1 MPEMKLFSQ
10 QDPAWKNKT
19 LGNDSSTTIGN
30 FGCLLTD
37 LAMVCT
43 YYGFDVDPAVLN
55 DRMKDRGGFQ
65 AAYVIPAVLPS
76 TVPGMIYRNFIQCR
90 TYPAPMAEVDASLAL
105 GKPVIVEVDY
115 APKAGLQNHW
125 VVVYAK
131 RGEDYLIR
139 DPWPYPVETGEVTLK
154 ERYGF
159 AGSAAQVIQAV
170 VWLEGP
176 AAPQPKPEPVVL
188 DTGVRASFAVF
199 AAAEGLALR
208 SQPIVSEHT
217 LIKRFALNTRLEV
230 LVDDATAETRIGQVN
245 QWLPVKDPEGEE
257 GYTAGWF
264 VSKSEQ
270 TEEPGQDVKPAN
282 PNTGLK
288 GEKLVLKVTGD
299 GLALRRKAEFVD
311 SNIIKRLPLNSDVV
325 AMETV
330 AEVRKK
336 LGKIYQWIRVRDV
349 TGEEGLAAA
358 WYLVEAPGQ
367 AALGVDLQKVEP
379 PVFGVTMAPPEPLAL
394 RVAEDGLAFRR
405 RPIITQKTLI
415 RRLALNTEL
424 LVLEPEESAVAKLG
438 QPGAWLLVKDVK
450 GKQGY
455 VAAWH
460 VMPRP
465 QALPVESRLEVD
477 LPPQQPE
484 SEVGETS
491 KEPVSFGLF
500 DNPKKSVSEIGQAL
514 ENFVKKV
521 GDVLSEAVSDATTL
535 EVSTF
540 VTNDMSKIGVEKGK
554 LTGNPQLR
562 ALTIIKLDGDTV
574 LCVPQDE
581 FGKVDVVLWNIHLD
595 MVKQAQ
601 VNRSELIKAAVSA
614 VTGLTK
620 PGGG

>member
-43 YYGFDVDPAVLN
+43 FYGFDVDPATLN
-55 DRMKDRGGFQ
+55 DRMKERGGFQ

-76 TVPGMIYRNFIQCR
+76 AVPGMIYRNFIQCR
-90 TYPAPMAEVDASLAL
+90 TYPAPMAEIDASLGL

-125 VVVYAK
+125 VVIYAK
-131 RGEDYLIR
+131 QGEDYLIR
-139 DPWPYPVETGEVTLK
+139 DPWPFPIETREVTLK

-159 AGSAAQVIQAV
+159 AGNAAQVIQAV

-176 AAPQPKPEPVVL
+176 AAPQPKPEPVDL
-188 DTGVRASFAVF
+188 DTGARTSFPVF
-199 AAAEGLALR
+199 AAADGLALR

-217 LIKRFALNTRLEV
+217 LIKRFALNTKLEV
-230 LVDDATAETRIGQVN
+230 LVEDAIAEARIGQVN
-245 QWLPVKDPEGEE
+245 QWLPVKDAEGAQ
-257 GYTAGWF
+257 GYTAAWF

-270 TEEPGQDVKPAN
+270 AVEPEPKPAN

-299 GLALRRKAEFVD
+299 GLALRKKAEFVE

-325 AMETV
+325 AMEAV
-330 AEVRKK
+330 ADVRKK
-336 LGKIYQWIRVRDV
+336 LGKIYQWVRVRDV

-405 RPIITQKTLI
+405 RPVISPKTLI
-415 RRLALNTEL
+415 RRLPLNAEL
-424 LVLEPEESAVAKLG
+424 LVLEPEDSAVDKLG
-438 QPGAWLLVKDVK
+438 KPGEWLLVKDVK

-465 QALPVESRLEVD
+465 QALPVESKLEVD
-477 LPPQQPE
+477 LPPEPTVSGAE
-484 SEVGETS
+484 GTI
-491 KEPVSFGLF
+491 KEPVSFDLF
-500 DNPKKSVSEIGQAL
+500 GGPKKSASEIGQAL

-535 EVSTF
+535 EVSTY
-540 VTNDMSKIGVEKGK
+540 VTNDMSKIGIEKGK

-581 FGKVDVVLWNIHLD
+581 FGKVDQDLWNIHLD

-601 VNRSELIKAAVSA
+601 ANRSELIKAAVSA
-614 VTGLTK
+614 VTGLTR
-620 PGGG
+620 PGGGGG